1 MIIDALTKELPVV
14 DRRNYMELNV
24 PRQTGKTE
32 TLIEL
37 ALQYQEVFYVTLNK
51 QTEQYI
57 KETIPQGYKIKTI
70 PFTNIESIHNRI
82 RGCNINNY
90 IIILDEVSL
99 DLFFSELKL
108 KCVASYNILMKN
120 ANPIFSV
127 NTRRLFSV

>member
-1 MIIDALTKELPVV
+1 MTIDALTKELPVV

-37 ALQYQEVFYVTLNK
+37 ALQYQEVFYVTLNNRMEK
-51 QTEQYI
+51 YI
-57 KETIPQGYKIKTI
+57 KESAPRGYKIKTI
-70 PFTNIESIHNRI
+70 PFTDIESIYNRI

-99 DLFFSELKL
+99 DLFFSELEL
-108 KCVASYNILMKN
+108 KCVASYNILMEN